1 MKRQTLFLL
10 ISLIASCAFADDEAD
25 RAAAKFFENEVR
37 PVLASRCYECHGEKK
52 QKGGLRVDDIGY
64 LQSGGDTG
72 PALVPGKPE
81 ESPIIEAVRYLK
93 SDFQMPPKE
102 KLPDAEVAVLE
113 KWVRMGAPWPKTPR
127 DSVVLTEG
135 GFTKEQR
142 GFWFF
147 QPLGD
152 HQPPNVSNPWVRTD
166 IDRFISQ
173 KHSELGLSPAP
184 SASAYEFVR
193 RATMDLHGLPP
204 TAEQVRD
211 FASDKR
217 PDALERFID
226 GLLESPRYGER
237 WAQHWL
243 DLVRYSE
250 SDGYNADGFRPFVW
264 PYRDWVIK
272 SLNADKPY
280 DQFVREQLAGD
291 ETDPDNPEVLI
302 ATSYLRMPI
311 YEWNQTDVRNQWD
324 IILTDVTDT
333 TGELFLGLSFGCAR
347 CHNHKFDPIL
357 QKDYFRLRSFFAP
370 LQWRDD
376 LSLASTA
383 QKDDYNKRQAAW
395 EECTQG
401 IRAEMSKLVDPLIAS
416 SVKSAKK
423 RFNDEYQEMFDKP
436 SDELSPLEKQLA
448 NIGRRQLDRA
458 RKLFDPLKSIK
469 TAEAR
474 EKYVALSAELKKFDH
489 LKPAALMEAFV
500 ATDVGPVAPPTTFK
514 TRRGEQEVAPGF
526 LTLLDPSEANIVSSG
541 SSTGRRTALANWIT
555 RPDNQLSTRVIVN
568 RVWQYHFGRGLV
580 GSSSDFGKLGETPS
594 HPELL
599 DWLARKFVAE
609 GWSLKRLHK
618 EIMLSSVYAQT
629 AHVKPSPEALRLDP
643 GNRFLWRF
651 SPRRLDA
658 EQVRDAMLAASGE
671 LDLKEGGVSAEANGA
686 RRSIYTIKKRNN
698 QNELLKSL
706 DAPAG
711 FSSTAERQSTTT
723 PTQALLLMNGDW
735 TLDRARKFAGR
746 VKSVEEAWQVAF
758 GRSPTAPERETAE
771 AFLSKRLGGSDKL
784 EVVDLPKASNPALFK
799 EKTAHERLVD
809 QTQAWEGDDF
819 SVEAIV
825 RLDSIDTAAAVRTIA
840 SRWVGSKDSLE
851 SFGWSLG
858 VTGEK
863 SRFKPHNLVVQL
875 VGEDENSNIS
885 YEVVASNL
893 KIELGK
899 RYQVSVYVSCA
910 EHAVTFRLKNL
921 DDDLPP
927 VEKVVPHQIRG
938 KLGYGAASLVVG
950 GLFKRSVSHHWDGLI
965 EAFQI
970 LSGNSFEKGN
980 QGSPSLRKNS
990 IVKWVADGEPN
1001 MSWAWSGE
1009 AGKGVDSVGPR
1020 TQAMSDLCQV
1030 LLNCSEFIYLH

>member
-37 PVLASRCYECHGEKK
+37 PLLASRCYECHGEKK

-383 QKDDYNKRQAAW
+383 QKDDYNRRQAAW

-526 LTLLDPSEANIVSSG
+526 LTLLAPSEANIVSSG

-658 EQVRDAMLAASGE
+658 EQVRDAMLATSGE